1 MTADKTL
8 LQMKYAR
15 LITRFA
21 DAQHISRWEAMDFFY
36 HSRTYDMM
44 KNGTG
49 DMHAMSDIYLTDE
62 LQLEYKGC

>member
-15 LITRFA
+15 LIERFA
-21 DAQHISRWEAMDFFY
+21 DEQHITRWEAMDFFY
-36 HSRTYDMM
+36 HSKTYELM
-44 KNGTG
+44 KNGVA

-62 LQLEYKGC
+62 LQLEYENH